1 MKLTDKP
8 KTYEA
13 VPFSM
18 VLSGIPIPAEGVL
31 PSHGKG
37 PVNLKNLEIQG
48 ITTPVSSIKSAE
60 RCSDEQLRRCRHQV
74 GRGNPNAILSLLKE
88 NPAFI
93 LDSWVREKFARLVQA
108 GRLRPGRGRPAEQ
121 FTAHP
126 LIVVGLV
133 EAYLAHGFA
142 KNVHGAFVQV
152 AAWTGFLSYERVKAL
167 YYQAYREKRFRAILI
182 QYPELARSATEEE
195 VAALHQAQT
204 LRPGRKITR
213 TATNAEGESIEVT
226 FRAEPA

>member
-1 MKLTDKP
+1 MKPTDKP
-8 KTYEA
+8 RTYEA
-13 VPFSM
+13 IPFSM
-18 VLSGIPIPAEGVL
+18 VCSGIPIPAEGVL

-37 PVNLKNLEIQG
+37 SINLKGLSIQG
-48 ITTPVSSIKSAE
+48 ITTPVSSINSAE
-60 RCSDEQLRRCRHQV
+60 RRSDEQLRRCRYQV
-74 GRGNPNAILSLLKE
+74 GRGNPDALLDLLKA

-133 EAYLAHGFA
+133 EACLAHGFA

-152 AAWTGFLSYERVKAL
+152 ATWTGFLSYERAKAL
-167 YYQAYREKRFRAILI
+167 YYQAYREERFRAILI
-182 QYPELARSATEEE
+182 QYPELARPATEEA
-195 VAALHQAQT
+195 VAELHNAET
-204 LRPGRKITR
+204 LRPGGKITR
-213 TATNAEGESIEVT
+213 TVEDPRLGTVGIT
-226 FRAEPA
+226 FEAKE